1 MTNTLQPGDRVWTD
15 YGLGEFVDYVPGEN
29 DTTLALVYLDE
40 AQNGQHSACL
50 DPAQVY
56 KADVKREKAG

>member
-15 YGLGEFVDYVPGEN
+15 YGLGEFVDYVPGED

-40 AQNGQHSACL
+40 AHEGKQRELL

-56 KADVKREKAG
+56 KADVKRERAG